1 MKKILILVPDLSL
14 PGGVSNYYNSVRLDQ
29 EKNIHYFAVNKGKSR
44 SALRTAW
51 RLFINYGKFFFL
63 LVKDRYELV
72 HVNPSLDRRSFYR
85 DSLFIILAKILKRQT
100 LVFFRGW
107 TDSFEDKIKRS
118 RVKSFLFK
126 MSYAKAD
133 KYIVLG
139 QVFKLKLI
147 ALGVPEKTEFFIEST
162 VADSSYLNELNLES
176 KCISFNEKR
185 KFLFL
190 SRIEKEK
197 GVYIAVDAFSGFL
210 SRYPEKSSCL
220 TIAGDGPELAAVKKY
235 VTEKKL
241 SNIEFAGHVGGE
253 QKKKLLI
260 TSHVLLFPT
269 YYGEGI
275 PNSILESM
283 LYGMPIVSRTVGGIP
298 DIIQNDVN
306 GYLSE
311 SLDPGVFLDFISRL
325 TSDIDLY
332 KRISNNNYI
341 TAKEK
346 YTTERVRERILE
358 IYSGFN

>member
-29 EKNIHYFAVNKGKSR
+29 EKNIHYFIVNKGGSH
-44 SALRTAW
+44 SAAGTAW
-51 RLFINYGKFFFL
+51 RLFINYCKFFFL
-63 LVKDRYELV
+63 LIKGHYELV

-85 DSLFIILAKILKRQT
+85 DSVFVIISKILRRKT

-107 TDSFEDKIKRS
+107 TNSFEEKIKAS
-118 RVKSFLFK
+118 SAKSFLFRI
-126 MSYAKAD
+126 SYAKVD

-162 VADSSYLNELNLES
+162 VADSSFLDELDLES
-176 KCISFNEKR
+176 KYISFKAQR

-197 GVYIAVDAFSGFL
+197 GVYIAIEAFSKFL
-210 SRYPEKSSCL
+210 SKYPDRRSCL

-235 VTEKKL
+235 VDEKAL
-241 SNIEFAGHVGGE
+241 SNIEFAGHVRGE

-260 TSHVLLFPT
+260 TSHILLFPT

-283 LYGMPIVSRTVGGIP
+283 LYGMPVVSRTVGGIP
-298 DIIQNDVN
+298 DIIQDGVN
-306 GYLSE
+306 GFLSE
-311 SLDPGVFLDFISRL
+311 SLQPEVFFNFLSLL
-325 TSDIDLY
+325 TSDMELY
-332 KRISNNNYI
+332 KKISGNNHK
-341 TAKEK
+341 TAIEK
-346 YTTERVRERILE
+346 YTTEKVRDRILK
-358 IYSGFN
+358 IYRGFN

>member
-1 MKKILILVPDLSL
+1 
-14 PGGVSNYYNSVRLDQ
+14 
-29 EKNIHYFAVNKGKSR
+29 
-44 SALRTAW
+44 
-51 RLFINYGKFFFL
+51 
-63 LVKDRYELV
+63 
-72 HVNPSLDRRSFYR
+72 
-85 DSLFIILAKILKRQT
+85 

-107 TDSFEDKIKRS
+107 TDSFEEKIKVS
-118 RVKSFLFK
+118 KVKSFLFK
-126 MSYAKAD
+126 MSYAKVD

-139 QVFKLKLI
+139 QIFKLKLI
-147 ALGVPEKTEFFIEST
+147 ALGVPEQTEFFIEST
-162 VADSSYLNELNLES
+162 VADSSYLNELDLES
-176 KCISFNEKR
+176 KYVSFLEQR

-197 GVYIAVDAFSGFL
+197 GIYIAVDAFTEFL
-210 SRYPEKSSCL
+210 SKYPEKNSCL

-235 VTEKKL
+235 VKEKRL
-241 SNIEFAGHVGGE
+241 SNIEFAGHVRGE

-260 TSHVLLFPT
+260 TSHILLFPT

-283 LYGMPIVSRTVGGIP
+283 LYGMPVVSRTVGGIP

-311 SLDPGVFLDFISRL
+311 SLEPGVFLDFISLL

-332 KRISNNNYI
+332 KKISNNNYV

-346 YTTERVRERILE
+346 YTTEKVRERILK
-358 IYSGFN
+358 IYRGFN